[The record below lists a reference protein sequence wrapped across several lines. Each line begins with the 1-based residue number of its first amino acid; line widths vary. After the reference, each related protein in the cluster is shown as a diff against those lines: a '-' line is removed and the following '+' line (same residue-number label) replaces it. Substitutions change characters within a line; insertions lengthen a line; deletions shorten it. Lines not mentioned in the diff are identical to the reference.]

1 MIFNA
6 LQLFVITNQS
16 DQYPLNLKFEIKEF
30 KTSFDFSEP
39 ILYSILFDGKI
50 IYIGF
55 SYEDKQK
62 DIRKSRWTKQLE
74 CILFRGYRVGLN
86 KRAYLEFEK
95 SLKHKLIQHEAN
107 SIKIRKTDVMT
118 SSNRIIYASKHWG
131 EIKKIDSKN
140 DTFLNRISFQ
150 IEDSSNLKEK
160 KDFQDRVK
168 ELIEQHNPCC
178 NG

>member
-95 SLKHKLIQHEAN
+95 SLKHKLNKQEGD

-118 SSNRIIYASKHWG
+118 SSNRILCASKYWE
-131 EIKKIDSKN
+131 EIKKLDSKN
-140 DTFLNRISFQ
+140 DAFLKRISFQ
-150 IEDSSNLKEK
+150 IEDSSTLNTK

-168 ELIEQHNPCC
+168 ELIELHKPSC

>member
-6 LQLFVITNQS
+6 FQLFIVKNQS
-16 DQYPLNLKFEIKEF
+16 DQYPLNLKFDIKEF
-30 KTSFDFSEP
+30 KTSFDFSKR
-39 ILYSILFDGKI
+39 IIYSILLDGKI

-62 DIRKSRWTKQLE
+62 DIRKSRWTNNWK
-74 CILFRGYRVGLN
+74 LFRGCRVGLN
-86 KRAYLEFEK
+86 KKAYLEFKK
-95 SLKHKLIQHEAN
+95 SLKHNLDKKEGY
-107 SIKIRKTDVMT
+107 SIKIRKTDVMS
-118 SSNRIIYASKHWG
+118 SSNRILCASKYWE

-140 DTFLNRISFQ
+140 DTFLKRISFQ
-150 IEDSSNLKEK
+150 IEDSSTLKIK